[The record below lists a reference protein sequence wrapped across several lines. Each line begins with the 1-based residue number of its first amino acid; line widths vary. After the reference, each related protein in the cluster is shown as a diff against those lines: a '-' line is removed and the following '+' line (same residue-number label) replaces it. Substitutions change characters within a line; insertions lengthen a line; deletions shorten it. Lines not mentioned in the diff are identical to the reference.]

1 MREQYLMIA
10 PAPGLALGAAAIHPT
25 VLLKTEFKPN

>member
-10 PAPGLALGAAAIHPT
+10 PAPGLALGAAGIHPT
-25 VLLKTEFKPN
+25 ILLKTEFESN